1 MLPAPV
7 DFTAPKP
14 CPACDAA
21 LDVDRDGASCRRCG
35 GLFVAREHFG
45 RPALPPVFA
54 ASTRSVPCATCR
66 HEMSPVLCG
75 SVAGFSCARCRT
87 LFFDGPRRAQLAQPS
102 APVAPPPRDIAKPNL
117 VAVVSEN
124 APRVGASALKFSLAA
139 VVVAAIVRVVWLLTR
154 A

>member
-1 MLPAPV
+1 MHPAAV
-7 DFTAPKP
+7 DLAKP

-21 LDVDRDGASCRRCG
+21 LDVDRDGANCRRCG

-45 RPALPPVFA
+45 RPALPPVFSP
-54 ASTRSVPCATCR
+54 STRSLPCAICR

-75 SVAGFSCARCRT
+75 SVAAFSCARCRT
-87 LFFDGPRRAQLAQPS
+87 LFFDGPRRTQLDDTKRAV
-102 APVAPPPRDIAKPNL
+102 VAVPARDIAKPSL

-124 APRVGASALKFSLAA
+124 APRVGASALKLSFAA
-139 VVVAAIVRVVWLLTR
+139 IVVAAIVRVVWMLTR